1 MVCSD
6 LWSFLLDFL
15 WYFAMLNIVTFAG
28 TRCQYRRLH
37 QIAKLYLYAP
47 SSGMFSCPL
56 AMTDGAAAILTNQVR
71 NGRYMFFFLTT
82 LRTWFCPFPFIKSQG
97 NRQGLNWGY
106 HNFLVEIRFVW
117 LALEPTRS
125 FFYEQS
131 VFKPASTWLFFS
143 SFLALKISEIFPMGH
158 RSLNFYSFI
167 WASKFL
173 QYTFSCFLSED

>member
-71 NGRYMFFFLTT
+71 NGRDKFYFLTT
-82 LRTWFCPFPFIKSQG
+82 LITWFCPLPFIKSQG
-97 NRQGLNWGY
+97 KRQRLNWGY
-106 HNFLVEIRFVW
+106 YNFLVKIRFVW
-117 LALEPTRS
+117 LALEPTRR
-125 FFYEQS
+125 FFMSNRFLSQPQLGYFS
-131 VFKPASTWLFFS
+131 LFFS
-143 SFLALKISEIFPMGH
+143 LAVGNIQSNLKDIREIVFP
-158 RSLNFYSFI
+158 
-167 WASKFL
+167 
-173 QYTFSCFLSED
+173 